1 MDYYISML
9 KFILEGA
16 SVTLK
21 IYFVTLVISIPIGM
35 TLAVL
40 RANGNKMTC
49 SIIDSFTWIIRG
61 TPLLL
66 QLYFINFGLPIYG
79 IAFERM
85 TVAYI
90 GFSINY
96 SAYFTEIFRGGIES
110 IDKGQYE
117 AAETL
122 GMSKTKTFMHI
133 ILPQGVKRVLPSVT
147 NETITLVKDTAL
159 VAAIALGDILRQTKL
174 IASREF
180 VTDPYLV
187 AAVLYLLMTLVVVRI
202 FRRIEKRFS
211 YFN

>member
-1 MDYYISML
+1 MDYYVNML

-16 SVTLK
+16 SITLK
-21 IYFVTLVISIPIGM
+21 IYFVTLILSIPIGM
-35 TLAVL
+35 LLAVL
-40 RANGNKMTC
+40 RTNGNKW
-49 SIIDSFTWIIRG
+49 IGGVIDTYTWIIRG

-66 QLYFINFGLPIYG
+66 QLYFINFGLPVYG
-79 IAFERM
+79 LAFSRM

-90 GFSINY
+90 GFTINY

-110 IDKGQYE
+110 IAKGQYE

-122 GMSKTKTFMHI
+122 GLSKAKTFIHI
-133 ILPQGVKRVLPSVT
+133 ILPQGVKRVIPSVT
-147 NETITLVKDTAL
+147 NEAITLIKDTAL

-180 VTDPYLV
+180 VTDPYFV
-187 AAVLYLLMTLVVVRI
+187 AALLYLAMTFVVVRV
-202 FRRIEKRFS
+202 FRKIENRFS

>member
-1 MDYYISML
+1 MDYYYEMV

-16 SVTLK
+16 SVTLR
-21 IYFVTLVISIPIGM
+21 IYFVTLFLSIPIGM
-35 TLAVL
+35 MLAVL
-40 RANGNKMTC
+40 RTNGNKLT
-49 SIIDSFTWIIRG
+49 SRLIDIFTWIIRG

-66 QLYFINFGLPIYG
+66 QLYFINFGLPVYG
-79 IAFERM
+79 IAFQRM

-90 GFSINY
+90 GFTVNY

-122 GMSKTKTFMHI
+122 GISRSKIFIHI

-187 AAVLYLLMTLVVVRI
+187 AAILYLLMTLVVVKL
-202 FRRIEKRFS
+202 FRRIENKFS